1 MNWRRGFNRVFI
13 VLAIGWAGYVL
24 FIHPLIDRQ
33 KAWHDYRATLK
44 TCSETEVPSRVI
56 DPDYSRC
63 AKGAEVFLN
72 FRLEQ
77 DSPHVL
83 LNWRAALE
91 LLAILIFPP
100 SAAYGLFRLGWFVLT
115 WLLGGFDQPA
125 S

>member
-24 FIHPLIDRQ
+24 LIYPLIDRQ
-33 KAWHDYRATLK
+33 KARHDYAATLK
-44 TCSETEVPSRVI
+44 TCSETEVPSQVI

-83 LNWRAALE
+83 LSWRAALG

-100 SAAYGLFRLGWFVLT
+100 AAAYGLFRIASFVLA
-115 WLLGGFDQPA
+115 WLQRGFQPPA